1 MTSAFRLSF
10 SLDWRMPSGE
20 SCEYSV
26 FPNAATVSQESNPIS
41 AFFCHSFALSWFE
54 CALSPVVQ
62 LSTHVF
68 EYLVPDCLHSL
79 GKRWSWRGWSLSGDT
94 DSEGRGL
101 ILNFIAQVYVL
112 LSLCFLTAD
121 IMWPAISCSCCDAFP
136 TLMGCTLKLEYKIDS
151 SYFAFVNMI
160 WIIWFP

>member
-20 SCEYSV
+20 SCAYSV
-26 FPNAATVSQESNPIS
+26 FPDAATVSQESNPIS

-54 CALSPVVQ
+54 CALSPVVK

-79 GKRWSWRGWSLSGDT
+79 GKRWSWRGWSFSGDT

-101 ILNFIAQVYVL
+101 ILKFYSSGLCPAFSL
-112 LSLCFLTAD
+112 LLNCRHNVTSHFLLLLRRVPYSDGLHSQTR
-121 IMWPAISCSCCDAFP
+121 I
-136 TLMGCTLKLEYKIDS
+136 
-151 SYFAFVNMI
+151 
-160 WIIWFP
+160 